1 MYCSPFVKPGLSW
14 IIEECSASLRLL
26 LTPFPYGVIKPT
38 SCLAYV
44 PILGRL
50 TYGIETIPYL
60 YGCLWLVRLLHSLLI
75 KIKAGISKYSGNEM
89 LVAPGDAS
97 VQESVPVVSG
107 SKQTTRYISKFPSG
121 FPPLMF
127 AVDSKAIRVPSAFID
142 GAALLPAVSSVI

>member
-1 MYCSPFVKPGLSW
+1 MPS
-14 IIEECSASLRLL
+14 
-26 LTPFPYGVIKPT
+26 
-38 SCLAYV
+38 YV

-60 YGCLWLVRLLHSLLI
+60 YGYLWLVRLLHSLLI

-107 SKQTTRYISKFPSG
+107 SKQTARYISKFPSG

-127 AVDSKAIRVPSAFID
+127 AVERKAIRVPSAFIE
-142 GAALLPAVSSVI
+142 GVKLLPDVSSVI